1 MTTVT
6 RWNPF
11 REFDELFAQFGSVPA
26 AARTISRAKSR
37 SAWVPA
43 VDISETEAA
52 YLIELDIP
60 AVPIDAVSVQVKDGL
75 LSISG
80 ERRHERAVSEDGED
94 GDNSGRGP
102 RRHRVERQY
111 GRFARSFQLPE
122 DADEEAIEATARDG
136 VLTLAVSK
144 REKASPRQIEVKVH

>member
-11 REFDELFAQFGSVPA
+11 REFDELFAQFGAVPA
-26 AARTISRAKSR
+26 ASQRGTAR
-37 SAWVPA
+37 SAWVPP
-43 VDISETEAA
+43 VDISETDTA

-80 ERRHERAVSEDGED
+80 ERRQERAVSEGED
-94 GDNSGRGP
+94 SEP
-102 RRHRVERQY
+102 ASRRHRVERQY
-111 GRFARSFQLPE
+111 GSFARSFQLPE
-122 DADEEAIEATARDG
+122 DADEEQIDAAARDG
-136 VLTLAVSK
+136 VLTLSVAK
-144 REKASPRQIEVKVH
+144 REKAAPRKIEVKVH